1 MAGHVIAMGGFA
13 LRLVERML
21 ELTGKARPRLL
32 YLPTAMGDTH
42 ARIAEFYEW
51 SRGLEAER
59 DHLRLYGVPDDP
71 RGRVAAADAILV
83 SGGNTA
89 NMLAVWRVHG
99 VDRALREAWQSGTVI
114 GGHSAGA
121 NCWFEACITDSYGP
135 VLQPMNDGLGLLPGS
150 FCPHYDG
157 EADRRPTFTRLVRD
171 GVVPPGLACDD
182 GAAAWYEG
190 TTFRSIV
197 AGIPGAGGYRV
208 TPEGEEPLPT
218 TLLD

>member
-51 SRGLEAER
+51 SRGLDAER

-71 RGRVAAADAILV
+71 LGRVAAADAILV

-99 VDRALREAWQSGTVI
+99 VDRALREAWESGTVI

-121 NCWFEACITDSYGP
+121 NCWFEACITDSFGP

-157 EADRRPTFTRLVRD
+157 EADRRPTYTRLVRE
-171 GVVPPGLACDD
+171 GVVPPGSPATT
-182 GAAAWYEG
+182 GRPPGTRERRSAASWRGSPVPAG
-190 TTFRSIV
+190 T
-197 AGIPGAGGYRV
+197 A
-208 TPEGEEPLPT
+208 
-218 TLLD
+218 